1 LTLGL
6 GVLLYFLELG
16 TIFFSFVDLD
26 LGLDRLGDLGLD
38 RPFAA
43 CGLPLLLTTF
53 AGAEKL
59 GRMGSTSSRGDNCD
73 FVACAFLLALDVLT
87 IDDDT
92 EPPRRWF
99 GGDVNAVLTWL
110 AAESE

>member
-16 TIFFSFVDLD
+16 KILFSFVDLD
-26 LGLDRLGDLGLD
+26 LGLDRLGDLGLG

-43 CGLPLLLTTF
+43 CWLPLLLTTF

-59 GRMGSTSSRGDNCD
+59 GRAGSTSSRGDNCD
-73 FVACAFLLALDVLT
+73 FVATGPCVACTFLLGLDVLT
-87 IDDDT
+87 IDDT
-92 EPPRRWF
+92 EPPRR
-99 GGDVNAVLTWL
+99 
-110 AAESE
+110 